1 MLNIGDRVYMARY
14 GEGMVRKIKL
24 NEIYGKIQK
33 YYYISLISDNIGFL
47 IPENQLG
54 IYKVKKAVSRKN
66 EKNPFTFMRLMHNR
80 FYKKCTKDLAVII
93 KGVEIK

>member
-1 MLNIGDRVYMARY
+1 MLNIGDRVYMASY

-24 NEIYGKIQK
+24 NEIYGGIQK

-47 IPENQLG
+47 IPENQLKV
-54 IYKVKKAVSRKN
+54 YKIRRAVSRKN
-66 EKNPFTFMRLMHNR
+66 EKNPLAIMKFLHNR
-80 FYKKCTKDLAVII
+80 FYKKCTKDFAVII